1 MTMMMTIVARPIQIP
16 DFSASIE
23 KPEIPPSTYEA
34 RCRAAFQ
41 RAARDWLVVYGDREH
56 FANMMFLSG
65 FDPRFEEALLLLG
78 AGERR
83 VLVVGNECLSYAD
96 EARLPGTE
104 VVLCQS
110 LSLMGQDR
118 SAKPKLA
125 DVLRAVGLRTGD
137 SIAIAGW
144 KYLEPEE
151 WDGET
156 HPGSFVPAYMVDVLK
171 RIVGNSGAVTDETA
185 ILMHPETGLRA
196 AVDADQIAAFEWAAA
211 RSSVALWRI
220 ITGIRSGES
229 ELKAASRMRYAGDP
243 LSVHTMLAS
252 GGSSHKIQGLRS
264 PTARRL
270 QRGDGVVA
278 AIGMWGGLSARG
290 GLLAEEDDAFL
301 KTASGYF
308 EGLIAWYDTA
318 DIGARGGEVFDAVAE
333 ALARTGLRSALNP
346 GHLTGH
352 DEWVHTPI
360 RPRSKERIASGMPF
374 QVDII
379 PAPMPAGWTLN
390 CEDAVTFADSK
401 LRAELRARHTAV
413 SNRID
418 ERRAFIQDVLGVQL
432 KETILPMSAIPLCL
446 PPFWLSSHMLL
457 TRA

>member
-1 MTMMMTIVARPIQIP
+1 MTVVARPIKIP

-23 KPEIPPSTYEA
+23 KPEIPPGTYA
-34 RCRAAFQ
+34 TRCRAAFE

-56 FANMMFLSG
+56 FANLMFLSG

-78 AGERR
+78 ASERR

-96 EARLPGTE
+96 EARLPEME
-104 VVLCQS
+104 VVHCQS

-125 DVLRAVGLRTGD
+125 DVLRDVGLGTGD
-137 SIAIAGW
+137 SIALVGW

-151 WDGET
+151 WDSET
-156 HPGSFVPAYMVDVLK
+156 QPGSFVPAYMVDVLK
-171 RIVGNSGAVTDETA
+171 RIVGNSGVVTDETA
-185 ILMHPETGLRA
+185 VLMHPESGLRA
-196 AVDADQIAAFEWAAA
+196 TVDADQIAAFEWAAA
-211 RSSVALWRI
+211 RSSAALWRV
-220 ITGIRSGES
+220 ITGIRPGDS
-229 ELKAASRMRYAGDP
+229 ELKAAGRMRYAGEP
-243 LSVHTMLAS
+243 LNVHTMLAS
-252 GGSSHKIQGLRS
+252 GGSGYRIQGLRS

-278 AIGMWGGLSARG
+278 AIGMWGGLCARG
-290 GLLAEEDDAFL
+290 GLLTEENGAFL

-308 EGLIAWYDTA
+308 EGLIAWYDSA
-318 DIGARGGEVFDAVAE
+318 DIGAQGCDVFDAVAD

-360 RPRSKERIASGMPF
+360 RPGSKERIASGMPF

-379 PAPMPAGWTLN
+379 PVPMPTGWTLN
-390 CEDAVTFADSK
+390 CEDAVTFADSN

-418 ERRAFIQDVLGVQL
+418 ERRAFIQDMLGVEL

-446 PPFWLSSHMLL
+446 PPFWLSSHILL
-457 TRA
+457 TRT